1 MAILKTAVKM
11 NRVHIFSS
19 IASVTLHMAI
29 FFWFETGDASKRH
42 MRPPVAKKFTKIVIF
57 DSPIPKT
64 TVVTM
69 IRDSASSVSTSL
81 KHDTLSKNAPRFL
94 DASTGVTVIKRM
106 PSPEENNPPALTESA
121 EQHSPTAGIPVQ
133 IAGPQPLDLSLSPN
147 AIRNLNS
154 WAAENSKIKIGKIDI
169 NESRIAR
176 DIASAAIPDCMKYN
190 HTDRAGST
198 HVGGLLALPGILIA
212 AADGKCK

>member
-1 MAILKTAVKM
+1 MAILKTAVKK
-11 NRVHIFSS
+11 NCVHIFSF
-19 IASVTLHMAI
+19 ITSVTLHMAI
-29 FFWFETGDASKRH
+29 FFWFETGDASKLH
-42 MRPPVAKKFTKIVIF
+42 MRPPVANQLIKVVIF
-57 DSPIPKT
+57 DPPISKT

-81 KHDTLSKNAPRFL
+81 KHDTLSKNAPQFL
-94 DASTGVTVIKRM
+94 DASTGVAVIKRM
-106 PSPEENNPPALTESA
+106 PSPEENTPPALTETA
-121 EQHSPTAGIPVQ
+121 EQHSLTAGIPVQ

-154 WAAENSKIKIGKIDI
+154 WAAENSKIKIGKRDI
-169 NESRIAR
+169 NESRFSH
-176 DIASAAIPDCMKYN
+176 DIAAAAIPDCMKYN
-190 HTDRAGST
+190 HTDRSGST